1 MLKKVSQLKK
11 STKTRNNSNDD
22 NSNNKMRNTFF
33 DNSVEFWATL
43 LTFTLGLIIY
53 IDYKIPW

>member
-1 MLKKVSQLKK
+1 
-11 STKTRNNSNDD
+11 
-22 NSNNKMRNTFF
+22 MRNTFF